1 MIRSM
6 TGFVTK
12 KVFFPGRGEVVINIR
27 SLNFKYLDIHIS
39 RIPQGLEGLEKFMYQ
54 EAVKRFRRGRL
65 EIFIGFNSE
74 GIVRLPQQKI
84 LAIKQ
89 AYRAA
94 LRGLIEFK
102 KIQGMAAKKD
112 LRTITKRL
120 TRRSHFFK
128 KYLKKEV
135 AVNSESAKDIFE
147 EVSLIAFY
155 LKHVSKILEQEKREL
170 GKILDFLSQELLRET
185 NTILA
190 KIKDRRFSLEAVYFK
205 EEIDRLRELA
215 QNIE

>member
-12 KVFFPGRGEVVINIR
+12 KIFFPSKGEAVINIR

-54 EAVKRFRRGRL
+54 EVVKKLRRGRL
-65 EIFIGFNSE
+65 EIFIGFNCE
-74 GIVRLPQQKI
+74 GIVKLSQRQIQAL
-84 LAIKQ
+84 KQ
-89 AYRAA
+89 TFQVA
-94 LRGLIEFK
+94 LRELAEFK
-102 KIQGMAAKKD
+102 KIQGSAVKKE
-112 LRTITKRL
+112 LKKITQRL
-120 TRRSHFFK
+120 TRRSNFFK
-128 KYLKKEV
+128 RYLKKE
-135 AVNSESAKDIFE
+135 AAKNLESVKDVFE

-155 LKHVSKILEQEKREL
+155 LKHVSKILEREKREL